1 MRCGL
6 NPTQGWVE
14 TGMDFDLGM
23 EGVQPP
29 PNRVPQLGARP
40 DMATRLA
47 GNPDERRRT
56 PRVNCR
62 LHGRITRGRERIR
75 ARIVDISEGGLCLLS
90 PVWLNPKQPIEI
102 AIEIPGRE
110 TATVHVEIWHI
121 RREKSRT
128 SASKVWIAGAIL
140 RDADTAYAQL
150 LEAAG
155 GAASAT
161 RVTPPSPT
169 PAAPEQTSAPTSA
182 SARTMNEP
190 GSKGERTTRAEDR
203 AGKAAPSPIDSIDS
217 ADPQV
222 FRLRCK
228 AKGSPRTRML
238 TIAAESAA
246 AALELARQDL
256 GSDWSVLEALEA

>member
-1 MRCGL
+1 MANRL
-6 NPTQGWVE
+6 VE
-14 TGMDFDLGM
+14 
-23 EGVQPP
+23 
-29 PNRVPQLGARP
+29 
-40 DMATRLA
+40 
-47 GNPDERRRT
+47 NPDERRRT
-56 PRVNCR
+56 PGVNCR

-90 PVWLNPKQPIEI
+90 PVALSPKQVVEI

-121 RREKSRT
+121 RSERSRS
-128 SASKVWIAGAIL
+128 SAGKLWIAGAIL

-155 GAASAT
+155 GAPPAA
-161 RVTPPSPT
+161 RVEPPRPMTPPSPAAANP
-169 PAAPEQTSAPTSA
+169 PAQANQAATAEKVGAKPAKGAEPAKAKRPPAPPREDSSRRDARPT
-182 SARTMNEP
+182 T
-190 GSKGERTTRAEDR
+190 
-203 AGKAAPSPIDSIDS
+203 AAIDS
-217 ADPQV
+217 ADPRV
-222 FRLRCK
+222 FRLRCI

-238 TIAAESAA
+238 TIAAESEV